1 MDNDKNRYIELAH
14 NISDQFKRAPQVE
27 AIAVGGSQ
35 TAGSVDRYSDIDLY
49 IYSNRIIPLD
59 YRKSIVDKLGAS
71 RSDLNLKFWDLGD
84 EWYDAETGVE
94 VDIMYW
100 DRLWVE
106 EQIARVLDK
115 HQASMGYS
123 TCLWHTILN
132 SRILFD
138 NNGWL
143 GELQNKCSQ
152 AYPAELRN
160 AIIAKN
166 HPVLRNVIPSYY
178 SQIEKAIDRH
188 DLISVNHRIAALLAS
203 YFDVLFAI
211 NYLTNAGEKKVLK
224 YALEKCS
231 KMPENLQTQIE
242 DLLSSTAVE
251 VDKLFHQ
258 LDILLDALDA
268 LLVEEGIDPSK
279 TLFLGE

>member
-1 MDNDKNRYIELAH
+1 M
-14 NISDQFKRAPQVE
+14 
-27 AIAVGGSQ
+27 
-35 TAGSVDRYSDIDLY
+35 
-49 IYSNRIIPLD
+49 
-59 YRKSIVDKLGAS
+59 
-71 RSDLNLKFWDLGD
+71 
-84 EWYDAETGVE
+84 
-94 VDIMYW
+94 
-100 DRLWVE
+100 
-106 EQIARVLDK
+106 
-115 HQASMGYS
+115 
-123 TCLWHTILN
+123 
-132 SRILFD
+132 
-138 NNGWL
+138 

-152 AYPAELRN
+152 PYPAELRN

-178 SQIEKAIDRH
+178 SQIRKAIDRH

-268 LLVEEGIDPSK
+268 LLVEEGIEPAQTMS
-279 TLFLGE
+279 LGE